1 MPDIHKSRMSDR
13 ERELRSRLAQL
24 ATQVGMVRGAISERE
39 KVCGKKNCRCAQGQK
54 HRALYLVASEDGRPR
69 QLFIPAKLETETR
82 ECVEA
87 YQRIREILEELS
99 QIHWNK
105 LKAREI

>member
-1 MPDIHKSRMSDR
+1 MPEIHKSRMSAR

-24 ATQVGMVRGAISERE
+24 VTQVGMVRGSVSERE

-54 HRALYLVASEDGRPR
+54 HRALYLVASEDGQPR
-69 QLFIPAKLETETR
+69 QLFIPTKLETETR
-82 ECVEA
+82 ECVET
-87 YQRIREILEELS
+87 YHRIREILEELS